1 MVEKAGS
8 IIMGASLALRLFKN
22 ARVVVAIED
31 NKPAAIEAFEAQ
43 CKNLEKISVMPLK
56 TKYPQGGERRLIA
69 SVTGRKINSHMLPAD
84 AGVVVLNVAT
94 AFAIYEALCESKPLI
109 HRIVTLTGDGMN
121 SPCNAD
127 VLLGTPVSFV
137 VEKCG
142 GLKENTKKIIS
153 GGPMMGMALQ
163 GLDYPVTKT
172 FSSVLALTEDDVE
185 AMKTTACIRCGRCVG
200 VCPENLVPQLMAHAV
215 KALDFERF
223 EAIGG
228 LECIECG
235 CCTYVC
241 PAKRPLTQ
249 SFKLAK
255 AEIRAAKAKAQGG
268 KNNMYNV
275 SVSPHIRDKSSTRK
289 IMIDVCIALVPTL
302 AFGVWHF
309 GINALFV
316 IISSVLS
323 CVVSEA
329 VFELIVKKPITV
341 FDFSAVVTG
350 LILALN
356 MPPNIAWW
364 VPAIGGVFAIVIVKM
379 LFGGIGQ
386 NIMNPALAA
395 RCFLL
400 ISFASRMTDFQWTA
414 YHPLPR
420 LQCLNQAEA
429 LTCLMLSSASK
440 RDVSV
445 RYQWLQFLSARRICS
460 SEK

>member
-1 MVEKAGS
+1 MLEWEKGVSAMKKVPFRSGIHPFEGKKFSENKETVKIESAPLMVFPTSQHIGAPAVPVVKIGDRVRRGTLIAKAASFISSPVYSSVSGKVKAIEDRQNPNGSISKCIIVENDFEDECEDGYGSVKDPNELTAEEIAAAITQAGIVGMGGAGFPTGVKLTPKNADNIDYLILNGAECEPYLTSDYRLMVEKAGN

-22 ARVVVAIED
+22 AKVVVAIED

-153 GGPMMGMALQ
+153 GGPMMGVALQ

-268 KNNMYNV
+268 K
-275 SVSPHIRDKSSTRK
+275 K
-289 IMIDVCIALVPTL
+289 
-302 AFGVWHF
+302 
-309 GINALFV
+309 
-316 IISSVLS
+316 
-323 CVVSEA
+323 
-329 VFELIVKKPITV
+329 
-341 FDFSAVVTG
+341 
-350 LILALN
+350 
-356 MPPNIAWW
+356 
-364 VPAIGGVFAIVIVKM
+364 
-379 LFGGIGQ
+379 
-386 NIMNPALAA
+386 
-395 RCFLL
+395 
-400 ISFASRMTDFQWTA
+400 
-414 YHPLPR
+414 
-420 LQCLNQAEA
+420 
-429 LTCLMLSSASK
+429 
-440 RDVSV
+440 
-445 RYQWLQFLSARRICS
+445 
-460 SEK
+460 